1 VRLRLTP
8 QDTSFYEMF
17 ASLADNLVKAADLVA
32 ELFTSSTNRESL
44 AGRLRDLEHAC
55 DAATHQ
61 IMRTLNSTFVTPFDR
76 EDIYELAG
84 RLDDVMD
91 YMEAAVDLIVLY
103 SIDELP
109 RELASQAEVLQRMAQ
124 LTASA
129 MPRLKTMKDL
139 SEYWIEVNRLENE
152 ADKVYRRLVA
162 RLFNGDYDAL
172 SVMKL
177 KDVVDHLEYA
187 ADAFEKVANSVE
199 TIAVKES

>member
-8 QDTSFYEMF
+8 QDNSFYEMF
-17 ASLADNLVKAADLVA
+17 AQLADNLVKGADLVA
-32 ELFTSSTNRESL
+32 EMFAPGTDRESI
-44 AGRLRDLEHAC
+44 ATRMRDLEHAC

-61 IMRTLNSTFVTPFDR
+61 IMRNLNSTFVTPFDR
-76 EDIYELAG
+76 EDIYELVG

-91 YMEAAVDLIVLY
+91 YMEAAADLIVLY
-103 SIDELP
+103 AVAEFP

-162 RLFNGDYDAL
+162 RLFNGDYEAL
-172 SVMKL
+172 EVLKL
-177 KDVVDHLEYA
+177 KDVVDHLEFA

-199 TIAVKES
+199 TVAVKES

>member
-8 QDTSFYEMF
+8 QDTSFYELF
-17 ASLADNLVKAADLVA
+17 ASLADNLVHGADLVA
-32 ELFTSSTNRESL
+32 EIFAPGTDREGL
-44 AGRLRDLEHAC
+44 AGRMRDLEHAC

-61 IMRTLNSTFVTPFDR
+61 IMRHLNSTFVTPFDR

-91 YMEAAVDLIVLY
+91 FMDAAVDLVVLY
-103 SIDELP
+103 AVAELP
-109 RELASQAEVLQRMAQ
+109 REVMAQAEVLQRMAA
-124 LTASA
+124 LTAAA
-129 MPRLKTMKDL
+129 MPRLRTMKDL

-162 RLFNGDYDAL
+162 RLFNGEYETLAVL
-172 SVMKL
+172 KL
-177 KDVVDHLEYA
+177 KDVVDQLEYA
-187 ADAFEKVANSVE
+187 ADAFEKVANTVE